1 MTAALAQF
9 AVSTVTSDDLEL
21 VHASKE
27 GDVSAFEQ
35 LVWRYDRKLLRIAQH
50 VLHNRED
57 SQDAVQEAFLKALE
71 RKT

>member
-35 LVWRYDRKLLRIAQH
+35 LVWRYDRKLLFLRDTTRPKEGL
-50 VLHNRED
+50 LHC
-57 SQDAVQEAFLKALE
+57 VFL
-71 RKT
+71 RR